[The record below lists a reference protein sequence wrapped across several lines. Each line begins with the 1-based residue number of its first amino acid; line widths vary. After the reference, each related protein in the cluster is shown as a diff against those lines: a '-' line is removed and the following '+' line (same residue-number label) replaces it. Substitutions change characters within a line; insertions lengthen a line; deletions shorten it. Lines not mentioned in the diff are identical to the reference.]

1 MGSTGDAEKV
11 KYSRSFASDLGE
23 QHEARIYPIAT
34 ILCCLH

>member
-11 KYSRSFASDLGE
+11 KRYRSFDSDLGE
-23 QHEARIYPIAT
+23 HEARIYPIAT